1 MASILQ
7 LKIQLLITEKL
18 LYFANQAKNSERALE
33 LINVRS
39 ILKDTIIETQMRE
52 ISILEKKLNQK
63 SKDFFKVS

>member
-18 LYFANQAKNSERALE
+18 LYFANQTKNSERVLE

-52 ISILEKKLNQK
+52 ISILEEKL
-63 SKDFFKVS
+63 SKVS